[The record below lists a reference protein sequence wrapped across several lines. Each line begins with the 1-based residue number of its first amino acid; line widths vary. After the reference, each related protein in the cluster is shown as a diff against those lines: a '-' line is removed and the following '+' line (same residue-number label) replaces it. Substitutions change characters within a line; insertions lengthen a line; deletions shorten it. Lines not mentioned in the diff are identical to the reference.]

1 MFEQTFVNS
10 QARTRKPW
18 TVAASLAIQSLVV
31 VAALLVPLMHIA
43 RLESPPRDLPLFVM
57 LKPVTEL
64 RPTPHNVSAT
74 KTAPRVFRN
83 ALAAPARVPDRIV
96 MMADA
101 PEPPMLEWAGNPGA
115 LSNPAFVPGLGLN
128 VISQPP
134 PPKPPATKMEK
145 LAAPHAPV
153 RVSSGVQQ
161 ANLIYA
167 PKPMYP
173 QLAKSARVQGTIK
186 LQAII
191 AVDGLIENLRVMTG
205 PPLLV
210 NAAIDAVRR
219 WQYKPTML
227 NGSPVEVI
235 TEIDVNFTLN

>member
-10 QARTRKPW
+10 QARTQKPW
-18 TVAASLAIQSLVV
+18 TVGASLAIQSLVV
-31 VAALLVPLMHIA
+31 VAALLVPVLHIA

-57 LKPVTEL
+57 LKPVTEQ
-64 RPTPHNVSAT
+64 PPAPHNVSAM
-74 KTAPRVFRN
+74 KAAPRVFRN
-83 ALAAPARVPDRIV
+83 PLAAPVRVPDRIV
-96 MMADA
+96 MMTDA
-101 PEPPMLEWAGNPGA
+101 PEPPTLEWAGNPGA

-128 VISQPP
+128 ALSQPP
-134 PPKPPATKMEK
+134 PPKSPAAKIEK
-145 LAAPHAPV
+145 PAAPRAPV

-167 PKPMYP
+167 PKPVYP

-191 AVDGLIENLRVMTG
+191 AVDGSIKNLRVMTG

-235 TEIDVNFTLN
+235 TEIDVNFSLN

>member
-18 TVAASLAIQSLVV
+18 TVGASLAIQSLLVLTG
-31 VAALLVPLMHIA
+31 LLVPLLHIA
-43 RLESPPRDLPLFVM
+43 RLEPPPRDLPLFVM
-57 LKPVTEL
+57 LKPVTEM
-64 RPTPHNVSAT
+64 PPPAHKVSAAQT
-74 KTAPRVFRN
+74 TPRVFHSP
-83 ALAAPARVPDRIV
+83 LAAPTHIPDRIV
-96 MMADA
+96 MAPDA
-101 PEPPMLEWAGNPGA
+101 PEPPMLAWVGDSGA
-115 LSNPAFVPGLGLN
+115 LSRSAAVPGLPLN
-128 VISQPP
+128 GISQPP
-134 PPKPPATKMEK
+134 PRPPEPNPDR
-145 LAAPHAPV
+145 LASPREPL

-167 PKPMYP
+167 PKPVYP

-191 AVDGLIENLRVMTG
+191 AVDGSIRNLRVIGG

-227 NGSPVEVI
+227 NGSPVEVL
-235 TEIDVNFTLN
+235 TEIDVNFSLN

>member
-1 MFEQTFVNS
+1 MFEQTFANS

-18 TVAASLAIQSLVV
+18 TVGVSLAIQSLVV
-31 VAALLVPLMHIA
+31 VAALLAPLLHIA
-43 RLESPPRDLPLFVM
+43 RLESPPRDLPVFVM

-64 RPTPHNVSAT
+64 RPAPHNASAA
-74 KTAPRVFRN
+74 KSAPRVFRN
-83 ALAAPARVPDRIV
+83 PVAPPARVPDRIV

-101 PEPPMLEWAGNPGA
+101 PEPSTLEWAGNPGA

-134 PPKPPATKMEK
+134 PKAPATKADNR
-145 LAAPHAPV
+145 AALRQPV

-167 PKPMYP
+167 PKPFYP
-173 QLAKSARVQGTIK
+173 QLAKTARVQGTIK

-191 AVDGLIENLRVMTG
+191 AVDGSIKNLRVLSG

-235 TEIDVNFTLN
+235 TEIEVNFTLN

>member
-18 TVAASLAIQSLVV
+18 TVGASLAIQSLLVLI
-31 VAALLVPLMHIA
+31 ALFIPLLHIA
-43 RLESPPRDLPLFVM
+43 RLEPPPRDLALFVT
-57 LKPVTEL
+57 LKPVSEL
-64 RPTPHNVSAT
+64 PPPAHVVSASHA
-74 KTAPRVFRN
+74 APRVFRN
-83 ALAAPARVPDRIV
+83 PLAAPTRVPDRIA
-96 MMADA
+96 MTPDA
-101 PEPPMLEWAGNPGA
+101 PEPPMLAWVGNSGA
-115 LSNPAFVPGLGLN
+115 LSNSTAVPGLLN
-128 VISQPP
+128 GISQPP
-134 PPKPPATKMEK
+134 PKPAAPKPDNSPAPR
-145 LAAPHAPV
+145 APLS
-153 RVSSGVQQ
+153 VSSGVQQ

-167 PKPMYP
+167 PKPVYP

-191 AVDGLIENLRVMTG
+191 AVDGSIKNLRVITG

-210 NAAIDAVRR
+210 NAAIDGVRR

>member
-18 TVAASLAIQSLVV
+18 TVGASLAIQ
-31 VAALLVPLMHIA
+31 ALLVLTAFLVPLLHIA
-43 RLESPPRDLPLFVM
+43 RLEPPPRDLPLFVM
-57 LKPVTEL
+57 LKPVTEMP
-64 RPTPHNVSAT
+64 RPTHLVTAAHA
-74 KTAPRVFRN
+74 APRVFRN
-83 ALAAPARVPDRIV
+83 PITAPARVPDRIV
-96 MMADA
+96 MTPDASALLSAD
-101 PEPPMLEWAGNPGA
+101 NPTPFSGSGA
-115 LSNPAFVPGLGLN
+115 VPGFPLN
-128 VISQPP
+128 VISTPP
-134 PPKPPATKMEK
+134 PNPSTPKPPPVT
-145 LAAPHAPV
+145 PHEPL
-153 RVSSGVQQ
+153 RVSNGIQQ

-167 PKPMYP
+167 PKPAYP

-191 AVDGLIENLRVMTG
+191 TVDGSIKNLRLISG
-205 PPLLV
+205 PPLLA
-210 NAAIDAVRR
+210 NAALDAVRR

>member
-18 TVAASLAIQSLVV
+18 TVGASLAIQSLVV
-31 VAALLVPLMHIA
+31 LSALLVPLLRIA
-43 RLESPPRDLPLFVM
+43 RLELPARDLPLFVK
-57 LKPVTEL
+57 LQPITEL
-64 RPTPHNVSAT
+64 PPPTHVASAPHQ
-74 KTAPRVFRN
+74 APRVFRN
-83 ALAAPARVPDRIV
+83 PLAAPTRVPDRIV
-96 MMADA
+96 MTPDA
-101 PEPPMLEWAGNPGA
+101 PEPPAIVWAGPPTAFSGPAAVPGFPFSGISTPPPNPA
-115 LSNPAFVPGLGLN
+115 LSKPE
-128 VISQPP
+128 
-134 PPKPPATKMEK
+134 PPA
-145 LAAPHAPV
+145 ARHAPL
-153 RVSSGVQQ
+153 RVSSSVQQ
-161 ANLIYA
+161 ASLIYA
-167 PKPMYP
+167 PKPLYP

-191 AVDGLIENLRVMTG
+191 AVDGSIKNLRVMSG

>member
-18 TVAASLAIQSLVV
+18 TVGASLAIQSLVV
-31 VAALLVPLMHIA
+31 VTALLVPLLHIA
-43 RLESPPRDLPLFVM
+43 RLEPPPRNLPLFVM
-57 LKPVTEL
+57 LRPVTEL
-64 RPTPHNVSAT
+64 PPAPHNASPA
-74 KTAPRVFRN
+74 KTIPRVFRN
-83 ALAAPARVPDRIV
+83 PLAGPARVPDRIV

-115 LSNPAFVPGLGLN
+115 LSKPAFVPGLGLN

-134 PPKPPATKMEK
+134 PPKPPAPKIQKPAVPRE
-145 LAAPHAPV
+145 PV

-167 PKPMYP
+167 PKPVFP

-191 AVDGLIENLRVMTG
+191 AVDGSIKNLRVMSG

-210 NAAIDAVRR
+210 NSAIDAVRR

-235 TEIDVNFTLN
+235 TEIDVNFTFN

>member
-18 TVAASLAIQSLVV
+18 TVGASLAIQTLVV
-31 VAALLVPLMHIA
+31 LTAFLIPLLRIA
-43 RLESPPRDLPLFVM
+43 RLEPPPRDLPLFVM
-57 LKPVTEL
+57 LKPIAEL
-64 RPTPHNVSAT
+64 PPPVRNVSTTRA
-74 KTAPRVFRN
+74 APRVFHN
-83 ALAAPARVPDRIV
+83 PLAAPSRVPDRIV
-96 MMADA
+96 MTPDA

-115 LSNPAFVPGLGLN
+115 LSSAATVPGLGLN
-128 VISQPP
+128 VISQAP
-134 PPKPPATKMEK
+134 PPKPPAPKADK
-145 LAAPHAPV
+145 PIAPREPV

-167 PKPMYP
+167 PKPAYP

-191 AVDGLIENLRVMTG
+191 AVDGSIKNLRVMSG